1 MRTRTVAINIRV
13 TEGEKRRMESAAK
26 KCGISLSAY
35 LRKLGL
41 GKEVQAISPPSFYE
55 AYRELTRLRDSWK
68 TLPDETIDR
77 YFNGVIQKILR
88 LITSWKGKKVS
99 VKRRGSNKNMGG
111 YRQHQPCDSICCQPR
126 EDGIFRYKKGTA
138 LYWKSRKNGDGKRE
152 NNLCNR
158 R

>member
-35 LRKLGL
+35 LRKLRL

-77 YFNGVIQKILR
+77 YFNGVIQKFLQAYHE
-88 LITSWKGKKVS
+88 LE
-99 VKRRGSNKNMGG
+99 VKES
-111 YRQHQPCDSICCQPR
+111 QR
-126 EDGIFRYKKGTA
+126 ETP
-138 LYWKSRKNGDGKRE
+138 WQ
-152 NNLCNR
+152 
-158 R
+158 

>member
-55 AYRELTRLRDSWK
+55 ADRD
-68 TLPDETIDR
+68 
-77 YFNGVIQKILR
+77 
-88 LITSWKGKKVS
+88 
-99 VKRRGSNKNMGG
+99 
-111 YRQHQPCDSICCQPR
+111 
-126 EDGIFRYKKGTA
+126 
-138 LYWKSRKNGDGKRE
+138 
-152 NNLCNR
+152 
-158 R
+158 